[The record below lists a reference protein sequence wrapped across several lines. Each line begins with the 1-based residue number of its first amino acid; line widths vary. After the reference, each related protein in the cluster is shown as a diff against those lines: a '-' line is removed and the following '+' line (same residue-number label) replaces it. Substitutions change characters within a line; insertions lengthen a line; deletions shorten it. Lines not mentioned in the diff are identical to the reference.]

1 MEEVVNAEAPFG
13 APLSLLRRAVKHLEE
28 QINGRPPRARLN
40 VLEARKRLLLQE
52 IERRSRRARP

>member
-1 MEEVVNAEAPFG
+1 MEEVVNAEALFG
-13 APLSLLRRAVKHLEE
+13 APLSLLRRAVKYLEE
-28 QINGRPPRARLN
+28 QIEGRPPRARLN